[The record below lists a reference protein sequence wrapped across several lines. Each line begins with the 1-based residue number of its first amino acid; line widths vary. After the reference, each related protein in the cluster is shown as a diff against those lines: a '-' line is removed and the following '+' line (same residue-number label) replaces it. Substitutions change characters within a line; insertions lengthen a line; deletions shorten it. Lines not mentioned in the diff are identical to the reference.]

1 MGNWKTYGLPNTDT
15 DQAIKQLT
23 EQIAQLNI
31 NFAQKQLPTNL
42 SVNYADSPKQANPIK
57 QPPTCH
63 YCGRTGHFIAHCRLK
78 KKNQSNERGRNR
90 QSNYNN
96 Y

>member
-1 MGNWKTYGLPNTDT
+1 MASPNTDT

-31 NFAQKQLPTNL
+31 NFAQKQPPTSL
-42 SVNYADSPKQANPIK
+42 SVNYADSPNQANLIK

-78 KKNQSNERGRNR
+78 KKNQSNE
-90 QSNYNN
+90 
-96 Y
+96 